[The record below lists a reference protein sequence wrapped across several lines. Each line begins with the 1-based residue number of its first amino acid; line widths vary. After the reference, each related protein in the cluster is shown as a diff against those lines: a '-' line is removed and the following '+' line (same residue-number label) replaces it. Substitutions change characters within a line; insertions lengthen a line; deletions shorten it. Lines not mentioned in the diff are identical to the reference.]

1 MKKGVLR
8 VFGICNICFWAV
20 LVFEACSFAHADE
33 MIISDDANGLFYDE
47 VSVDSGAA
55 AETGTGSIG
64 TDGDS
69 ASINVETTGAE
80 SKNVSAGDISG
91 LFVDTGEVTM
101 STQGELLDDALTID
115 GLGDGGSTVAMG
127 HLYEINGVLVR
138 NSDFPS
144 EHYECWTYANNV
156 YAKIWGHN
164 FWNLFNDTE
173 NMLRNLPDEALTLT
187 PEHLK
192 AYVSAAPAGAA
203 LRVCDEQYL
212 HADDGW
218 GHSQI
223 IISHDENGF
232 TVFEGGLAAYP
243 HRREAYYTWDGFCF
257 SGWPGKYH
265 YIKYIKWPGAAPY
278 SGTAAGENAL
288 DLGVAED
295 ETQQEEA
302 SDPAQTETEEEGTP
316 GMSLAE
322 AGKEG
327 APGMSPA
334 EAGEEGAPGL
344 SQTETEEEGTSDQ
357 SQAEEQQGGM
367 AENERMQGA
376 WKDAVREW
384 IDMISHMVHADEESE
399 NK

>member
-1 MKKGVLR
+1 MLGLAA
-8 VFGICNICFWAV
+8 GNA
-20 LVFEACSFAHADE
+20 AHADE
-33 MIISDDANGLFYDE
+33 MIVSDDAAGDFSDGG
-47 VSVDSGAA
+47 SVDSGDA
-55 AETGTGSIG
+55 AEMDTGF
-64 TDGDS
+64 
-69 ASINVETTGAE
+69 AGAE
-80 SKNVSAGDISG
+80 GKSVSAGDISG

-278 SGTAAGENAL
+278 SGTAAGANAL

-316 GMSLAE
+316 GL
-322 AGKEG
+322 
-327 APGMSPA
+327 SPA

-384 IDMISHMVHADEESE
+384 IDMIAHMVHADEESE
-399 NK
+399 NN